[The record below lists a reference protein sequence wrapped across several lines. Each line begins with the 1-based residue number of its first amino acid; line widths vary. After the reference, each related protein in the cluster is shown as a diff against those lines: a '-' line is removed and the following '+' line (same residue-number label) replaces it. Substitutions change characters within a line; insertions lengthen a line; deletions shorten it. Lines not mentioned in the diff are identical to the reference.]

1 MKQPTST
8 EAHIADYNRH
18 KVHPDVAIHTHLM
31 FMSMMQTW
39 LEEFD
44 PFIADPLQDASRQEL
59 FEIMEAMMDMYE
71 AKQ

>member
-8 EAHIADYNRH
+8 EAHIADYNRD

-31 FMSMMQTW
+31 FMGMMQTW

-44 PFIADPLQDASRQEL
+44 PFIANPLKEASRIEL